1 MEYEIQAAER
11 TPKSY
16 AVNPKDK
23 AIFEHGQ
30 EVSVTFNVDDVVI
43 VRK

>member
-11 TPKSY
+11 TPKSV
-16 AVNPKDK
+16 VNPKGK